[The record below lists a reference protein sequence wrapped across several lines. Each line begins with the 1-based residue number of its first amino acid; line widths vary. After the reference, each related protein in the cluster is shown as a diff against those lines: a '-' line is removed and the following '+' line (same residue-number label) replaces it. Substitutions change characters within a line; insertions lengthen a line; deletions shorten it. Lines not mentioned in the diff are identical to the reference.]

1 MEVAAAAVGWNLD
14 TTVCVYSASFSSS
27 ILWFKVKSSCSDFHY
42 YLLSCL
48 SMPTEVLH
56 FGPLHK
62 AFKSL
67 ALSKCYCIC
76 RIVK

>member
-14 TTVCVYSASFSSS
+14 TTVCVYSAPFSLS
-27 ILWFKVKSSCSDFHY
+27 ILWFEVKSSCSDFHY
-42 YLLSCL
+42 YLLSCS

-62 AFKSL
+62 ALKCL
-67 ALSKCYCIC
+67 ALSKFYC
-76 RIVK
+76 V